1 VRETSRSKHMG
12 KSVNLAVVSFRF
24 RSSLRMLDQSDGT
37 YIAQVVICR
46 HRSLVAFAVSAA
58 PRTSHKQGRFCAGR
72 SAYRDGRRC
81 VHRREGPRP
90 VYCTSFAQG
99 ERHPQTHHVIHPQP
113 SILLAETSVY
123 GAVSTGHC
131 ICSRVGVP
139 HKTTWRAPTAYIVFA
154 LSIAFF
160 RPPPT
165 LAAIYKSRRSAARSC
180 WRDYGRIGRKGVCQI
195 QLFA

>member
-1 VRETSRSKHMG
+1 MG

-58 PRTSHKQGRFCAGR
+58 PRTSHKQERFCAGR

-81 VHRREGPRP
+81 VHRREGPMP

-131 ICSRVGVP
+131 ICSWGRRAAQNDLTSPHSVHRVRVIHRLLLPPQPWPLFINRDEAQQGV
-139 HKTTWRAPTAYIVFA
+139 VG
-154 LSIAFF
+154 
-160 RPPPT
+160 
-165 LAAIYKSRRSAARSC
+165 AIM
-180 WRDYGRIGRKGVCQI
+180 GE
-195 QLFA
+195 

>member
-1 VRETSRSKHMG
+1 MRETSRSKHMG

-24 RSSLRMLDQSDGT
+24 SSSLRMLDQSDGT

-99 ERHPQTHHVIHPQP
+99 ERHPQTHHVIHAQP
-113 SILLAETSVY
+113 SIRHKALNADLRCTSTLTAPSLPQTDHPSSPKV
-123 GAVSTGHC
+123 ACRPTPS
-131 ICSRVGVP
+131 SRA
-139 HKTTWRAPTAYIVFA
+139 R
-154 LSIAFF
+154 LSPSPS
-160 RPPPT
+160 PPP
-165 LAAIYKSRRSAARSC
+165 S
-180 WRDYGRIGRKGVCQI
+180 D
-195 QLFA
+195 